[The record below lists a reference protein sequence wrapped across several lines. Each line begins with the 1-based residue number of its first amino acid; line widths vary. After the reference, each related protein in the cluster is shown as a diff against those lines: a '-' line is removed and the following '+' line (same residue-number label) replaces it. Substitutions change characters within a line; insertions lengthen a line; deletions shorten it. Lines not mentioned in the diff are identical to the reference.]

1 VTPPVMKAPDRT
13 SPVHLPEP
21 KEVRDLLGDLL
32 DRDVT
37 LKPGPPFAVNG
48 HYPASV
54 AQFVDD
60 SLVVRAVVAFDLP
73 LSAHAGAA
81 LALVP
86 ASGSEQ
92 AIEDG
97 ALPDTL
103 GEGLQEVFNVFSSVF
118 NVGEAAHLKL
128 YSAHTSGQDVPA
140 DARIRT
146 QVLGRRA
153 DFHVDV
159 AGYGSGRVAV
169 VLT

>member
-1 VTPPVMKAPDRT
+1 MIKAPDQT
-13 SPVHLPEP
+13 NPVHLPAP

-32 DRDVT
+32 GRDVA
-37 LKPGPPFAVNG
+37 LRPGPPFAVSAY
-48 HYPASV
+48 YPASV
-54 AQFVDD
+54 AQFVDA

-86 ASGSEQ
+86 ASGAEQ
-92 AIEDG
+92 AIHDG
-97 ALPDTL
+97 MLSDTMA
-103 GEGLQEVFNVFSSVF
+103 EGLQEVFNVMSSMF
-118 NVGEAAHLKL
+118 NVGESTHMRL
-128 YSAHTSGQDVPA
+128 YSAHTAGQDLPP

-146 QVLGRRA
+146 QILGRRA
-153 DFHVDV
+153 DFIVEV

>member
-1 VTPPVMKAPDRT
+1 MITAPDQT
-13 SPVHLPEP
+13 SPVHLPAP
-21 KEVRDLLGDLL
+21 KQVRDLLGDLL
-32 DRDVT
+32 DREVT
-37 LKPGPPFAVNG
+37 LRPGPPFAVSAY
-48 HYPASV
+48 YPASV

-60 SLVVRAVVAFDLP
+60 SLVVRAVAAFDLP

-86 ASGSEQ
+86 ATGAEQ
-92 AIEDG
+92 AIHDG
-97 ALPDTL
+97 VLSDTMA
-103 GEGLQEVFNVFSSVF
+103 EGLQEVFNVMASVF
-118 NVGEAAHLKL
+118 NVGNAPHLRL
-128 YSAHTSGQDVPA
+128 YSAHTAGQDLPP

-153 DFHVDV
+153 DFLVDV

>member
-1 VTPPVMKAPDRT
+1 MIKAPDQT
-13 SPVHLPEP
+13 VVHLPEP

-32 DRDVT
+32 GRDVT
-37 LKPGPPFAVNG
+37 LKPGPPFAVAA
-48 HYPASV
+48 HYPASI

-60 SLVVRAVVAFDLP
+60 RLVVRAVVAFDLP
-73 LSAHAGAA
+73 LSAHAGSA

-86 ASGSEQ
+86 ASGAEQ

-97 ALPDTL
+97 ALNETMA
-103 GEGLQEVFNVFSSVF
+103 EGLQEVFNVVSSIF
-118 NVGEAAHLKL
+118 NVGEATHLKL
-128 YSAHTSGQDVPA
+128 YSAAVAGQELPP

-153 DFHVDV
+153 DFIVEV

>member
-1 VTPPVMKAPDRT
+1 M
-13 SPVHLPEP
+13 
-21 KEVRDLLGDLL
+21 
-32 DRDVT
+32 
-37 LKPGPPFAVNG
+37 
-48 HYPASV
+48 
-54 AQFVDD
+54 
-60 SLVVRAVVAFDLP
+60 VAFDLP

-118 NVGEAAHLKL
+118 NVGESAHLKL

>member
-1 VTPPVMKAPDRT
+1 MIQAPDQT
-13 SPVHLPEP
+13 NPVHLPSP
-21 KEVRDLLGDLL
+21 KEVRDLFGDLL

-37 LKPGPPFAVNG
+37 LRPGPPFAVSAY
-48 HYPASV
+48 YPASV

-60 SLVVRAVVAFDLP
+60 SLIVRAVVAFDLP

-86 ASGSEQ
+86 ASGAEQ
-92 AIEDG
+92 AIHDG
-97 ALPDTL
+97 ALSDTMA
-103 GEGLQEVFNVFSSVF
+103 ESLQEVFNVVSSVF
-118 NVGEAAHLKL
+118 NVGNAAHLRL
-128 YSAHTSGQDVPA
+128 YSAHTAGQDLPA

-153 DFHVDV
+153 DFVLDI

>member
-1 VTPPVMKAPDRT
+1 MIKAPDQT
-13 SPVHLPEP
+13 VVHLPEP

-32 DRDVT
+32 GRDVA
-37 LKPGPPFAVNG
+37 LRPGPPFAVSAY
-48 HYPASV
+48 YPASV
-54 AQFVDD
+54 AQFVDA

-86 ASGSEQ
+86 ASGAEQ
-92 AIEDG
+92 AIHDG
-97 ALPDTL
+97 MLNDTMA
-103 GEGLQEVFNVFSSVF
+103 EGLQEVFNVMSSIF
-118 NVGEAAHLKL
+118 NVGESTHMRL
-128 YSAHTSGQDVPA
+128 YSAHTAGQDLPP

-146 QVLGRRA
+146 QILGRRA
-153 DFHVDV
+153 DFIVEV

>member
-1 VTPPVMKAPDRT
+1 MIKAPDQAQ
-13 SPVHLPEP
+13 PVHLPAP

-37 LKPGPPFAVNG
+37 LHPGPPFAVNA
-48 HYPASV
+48 HYPASI

-60 SLVVRAVVAFDLP
+60 SMVVRAVVAFDLP

-86 ASGSEQ
+86 SSGAEQ
-92 AIEDG
+92 AVEDG
-97 ALPDTL
+97 VLPETMT
-103 GEGLQEVFNVFSSVF
+103 EGLHEVFNVFSSVF
-118 NVGEAAHLKL
+118 NVGEAAHLRL
-128 YSAHTSGQDVPA
+128 YSAQTSGQELPP

-146 QVLGRRA
+146 QILGRRA
-153 DFHVDV
+153 DFLVDV

>member
-1 VTPPVMKAPDRT
+1 MITAPDQT
-13 SPVHLPEP
+13 APVHLPEP
-21 KEVRDLLGDLL
+21 KQVRDLLGDLL

-37 LKPGPPFAVNG
+37 MRPGPPFAVSAN
-48 HYPASV
+48 YPASIG
-54 AQFVDD
+54 QFVDD
-60 SLVVRAVVAFDLP
+60 RMTVRAVVAFDLP
-73 LSAHAGAA
+73 LSAHAGGA

-86 ASGSEQ
+86 ASGAEQ

-97 ALPDTL
+97 ALNDTMS
-103 GEGLQEVFNVFSSVF
+103 EGLQEVFNVFASVF
-118 NVGEAAHLKL
+118 NVGEALHLKL
-128 YSAHTSGQDVPA
+128 YSAHTSGQELPP

-153 DFHVDV
+153 DFIVDV

>member
-1 VTPPVMKAPDRT
+1 MIKAPDQT

-32 DRDVT
+32 DRDVQ
-37 LKPGPPFAVNG
+37 LRPGPPFAVSA
-48 HYPASV
+48 HYPASI

-86 ASGSEQ
+86 ATGSEA
-92 AIEDG
+92 AIHDG
-97 ALPDTL
+97 KLTDTMA
-103 GEGLQEVFNVFSSVF
+103 EGLQEVFNVMSSIF

-128 YSAHTSGQDVPA
+128 YSTNTAGQDLPP

-146 QVLGRRA
+146 QILGRRA
-153 DFHVDV
+153 DFIVEV

>member
-1 VTPPVMKAPDRT
+1 M
-13 SPVHLPEP
+13 
-21 KEVRDLLGDLL
+21 
-32 DRDVT
+32 
-37 LKPGPPFAVNG
+37 
-48 HYPASV
+48 
-54 AQFVDD
+54 
-60 SLVVRAVVAFDLP
+60 VAFDLP

-92 AIEDG
+92 AIQDG

>member
-1 VTPPVMKAPDRT
+1 MIKAPDQT
-13 SPVHLPEP
+13 VVHLPEP

-32 DRDVT
+32 GRDVT
-37 LKPGPPFAVNG
+37 LKPGPPFAVAA
-48 HYPASV
+48 HYPASI

-60 SLVVRAVVAFDLP
+60 RLVVRAVVAFDLP
-73 LSAHAGAA
+73 LSAHAGSA

-86 ASGSEQ
+86 ASGAEQ

-97 ALPDTL
+97 ALNETMA
-103 GEGLQEVFNVFSSVF
+103 EGLQEVFNVVSSIF
-118 NVGEAAHLKL
+118 NVGEATHLKL
-128 YSAHTSGQDVPA
+128 YSAATAGQELPP

-153 DFHVDV
+153 DFIVEV

>member
-1 VTPPVMKAPDRT
+1 MQVV
-13 SPVHLPEP
+13 
-21 KEVRDLLGDLL
+21 DLGH
-32 DRDVT
+32 
-37 LKPGPPFAVNG
+37 PF
-48 HYPASV
+48 HRSQCV

-92 AIEDG
+92 AIQDG